1 MSNAVFP
8 VLAGLSWGVRKT
20 PVFSTRVQTAL
31 SGYET
36 RAALYSYPLYNF
48 SLQYEF
54 LREATGELQQL
65 LGFFIARRGQF
76 DSFLYTD
83 PSDNSVTN
91 YLLGVGNGTKRE
103 FQLLRSYGGFV
114 EPVMNVNT
122 VTQVTVN
129 GIATTAYAVG
139 TDGLLTLNTAPAA
152 GQVVRWTG
160 TYYFRCRFM
169 SDEADFEQFAYQF
182 WSLQSLGFKG
192 CLGNKI

>member
-1 MSNAVFP
+1 
-8 VLAGLSWGVRKT
+8 
-20 PVFSTRVQTAL
+20 
-31 SGYET
+31 
-36 RAALYSYPLYNF
+36 
-48 SLQYEF
+48 LQYEF

>member
-20 PVFSTRVQTAL
+20 PAFSTRVQTAL

-36 RAALYSYPLYNF
+36 RAALYSYPLYDF

-54 LREATGELQQL
+54 LREPTNELQQL
-65 LGFFIARRGQF
+65 MGFFLARRGQF

-91 YLLGVGNGTKRE
+91 YSLGTGNGTKRE

-129 GIATTAYAVG
+129 NVATTAYAMG
-139 TDGLLTLNTAPAA
+139 TDGLLTLTTAPAS

-160 TYYFRCRFM
+160 TYYFRCRFKQ
-169 SDEADFEQFAYQF
+169 DEAEFEQFAHQL